1 MSHSPHEALARLGG
15 VDVRFGRNHVIQNIS
30 LELHRGCITTLI
42 GPNGAGKTTLVRVV
56 LGLIK
61 PSAGEVWREP
71 GLRIGYMPQ
80 KLHIDQTFPLTVERF
95 LKTAR
100 RQSPEALERALTDV
114 GASRLLMQSIH
125 SLSGGEMQRVLL
137 ARALLQEPNL
147 LVLDEPVQGVD
158 INGQIE
164 LYKLIARIRDQRGCG
179 VLMIS
184 HDLHLVMSSTDHVV
198 CMNRHVCCSGH
209 PEQVSNDP
217 SFIEMF
223 GIPGAENLALYSH
236 HHNHRHNVHG
246 DVIKPAGSPVKT
258 EKLDG

>member
-1 MSHSPHEALARLGG
+1 MSNHHHEPLARLTQ

-30 LELHRGCITTLI
+30 MELHRGCITTLI

-56 LGLIK
+56 LGLIR
-61 PSAGEVWREP
+61 PSRGDVWREP

-80 KLHIDQTFPLTVERF
+80 KLHIDQTFPLSVERF
-95 LKTAR
+95 LRTAR
-100 RQSPEALERALTDV
+100 NDDPAALEQALTDV
-114 GASRLLMQSIH
+114 GASRLLSQSIH
-125 SLSGGEMQRVLL
+125 GLSGGEMQRVLL
-137 ARALLQEPNL
+137 ARALLQQPNL

-164 LYKLIARIRDQRGCG
+164 LYKLISRIRDQRGCG

-184 HDLHLVMSSTDHVV
+184 HDLHLVMSSTDHVI

-209 PEQVSNDP
+209 PEQVSTDP

-223 GIPGAENLALYSH
+223 GVPGAENLALYSH
-236 HHNHRHNVHG
+236 HHNHRHNAHG
-246 DVIKPAGSPVKT
+246 DVIKPASNNVKV
-258 EKLDG
+258 D